1 MRWKI
6 YRIKTDSEPEIE
18 KEYKNTTSFSG
29 SKKPKDWEFMK
40 KSGEILENPPD
51 TWKPYA
57 HNLEGNIDIISM
69 EFSELMKAETREDRM
84 HELIHLA
91 TACLRMWR
99 DCNDAKQQ
107 RIIT

>member
-1 MRWKI
+1 MRWKL
-6 YRIKTDSEPEIE
+6 YRIKTESEPEVE

-40 KSGEILENPPD
+40 KSGEILENPPE

-99 DCNDAKQQ
+99 DCNDAKQ
-107 RIIT
+107 